1 MSFLQKNKNLI
12 FIFDKMKMKKPFYIS
27 KETWEALSRKEQD
40 FIYYLREKKYS
51 KKQIMDK
58 LYIETRQGYF
68 LLNKRVSNK
77 IKNDVNKVYKN
88 NN

>member
-1 MSFLQKNKNLI
+1 
-12 FIFDKMKMKKPFYIS
+12 MKKPFYIS
-27 KETWEALSRKEQD
+27 KETWQTLSRKEQD

-58 LYIETRQGYF
+58 LYIETRQWYF